1 MLTYYPRLCWE
12 VGVSETWLT
21 CYSWLLVCVPEQIWF
36 TLANQS
42 VRCLISCSWPCNS
55 SQPARF
61 LVPAHFHEEAH
72 AMLNPLG
79 KPTPWTWRRS
89 LSKVWRSITC
99 LWLPSA
105 TPVLHEKDTALSP
118 PPSPYSSGSFKAGV
132 AFMESPS
139 PQAHGNLQSSGAIVA
154 QGCTWDLWI
163 PEHMDFPPRQWLEL
177 AIDTLFTQNV
187 WIYIK
192 IICCI

>member
-21 CYSWLLVCVPEQIWF
+21 WYSWLLVCMPEQIWF

-79 KPTPWTWRRS
+79 KPTPWTWGRS

-105 TPVLHEKDTALSP
+105 TPVLHEKDMALSP
-118 PPSPYSSGSFKAGV
+118 PPSPYSSGSFKVGV
-132 AFMESPS
+132 AFMEGIYSEPIPTSTWKLAVFWSHCCSGLHLRPLDTRAYGFPSPS
-139 PQAHGNLQSSGAIVA
+139 MVGAGKWYSVHTKCVNL
-154 QGCTWDLWI
+154 
-163 PEHMDFPPRQWLEL
+163 
-177 AIDTLFTQNV
+177 
-187 WIYIK
+187 Y
-192 IICCI
+192 